1 MEIYFNIKK
10 YKLALFKYQKAIEIN
25 PHHYKAQHNLGMLYI
40 ELKKYNEAEKILK
53 TASNLRPNCSETFNA
68 LANFYKKTEN
78 YNKAI
83 LNYKKAIKIKNNALY
98 NYNLLKFYINWRNK
112 VYKAFKLAL
121 TLDPN
126 SSNIFQTFL
135 FNSNYAQI

>member
-1 MEIYFNIKK
+1 
-10 YKLALFKYQKAIEIN
+10 
-25 PHHYKAQHNLGMLYI
+25 MLYI

-98 NYNLLKFYINWRNK
+98 NYNI
-112 VYKAFKLAL
+112 AL
-121 TLDPN
+121 VFT
-126 SSNIFQTFL
+126 
-135 FNSNYAQI
+135 